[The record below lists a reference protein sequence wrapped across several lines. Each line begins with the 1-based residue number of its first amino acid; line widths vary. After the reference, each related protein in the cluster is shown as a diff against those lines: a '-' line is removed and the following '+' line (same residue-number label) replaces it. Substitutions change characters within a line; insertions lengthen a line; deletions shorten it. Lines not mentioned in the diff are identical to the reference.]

1 MVGKSTTYKYHEH
14 IGEVAETLAPH
25 YIISIG
31 VWFPEKT
38 MEVSSTKPMSN
49 KYIDQYS
56 ESTLTAVFKCKGFET
71 QGLLP
76 EMEAASISLS
86 PYNNM
91 LIPLIL
97 QILVNIYYYIIH
109 KNILITFLETLVIP
123 YYMVPPGWHSSILCQ
138 IQNRFF
144 NKIQLLHAIYF
155 PTYKQWILGILFV
168 IYAWNASPRDV
179 MDHNC
184 MFFLKL
190 DAYSYSH
197 LISCKT
203 CHKN

>member
-76 EMEAASISLS
+76 EMESASISLS

-109 KNILITFLETLVIP
+109 KIYTNNILRNISYT
-123 YYMVPPGWHSSILCQ
+123 ILYGTTRVTQFHIMSNTKQ
-138 IQNRFF
+138 ILQQNTIVTCNIFS
-144 NKIQLLHAIYF
+144 NIQTVDI
-155 PTYKQWILGILFV
+155 
-168 IYAWNASPRDV
+168 RDIIC
-179 MDHNC
+179 NIC
-184 MFFLKL
+184 MECVSKRR
-190 DAYSYSH
+190 
-197 LISCKT
+197 
-203 CHKN
+203 NGP